1 MDDFLKQAR
10 KQLDE
15 LDLQAHLKDI
25 DMSKLKDMD
34 LSKLKDMDLGKLKDV
49 DLKRGRKELKKQLR
63 QFDMQKREQ
72 DAANRGFIG
81 GMLLGIV
88 VGAILALIFAP
99 KTGSETRE
107 MVADT
112 ATDLKHKAEGLVGQ
126 AKPDDAD
133 EAAQQLLGDEPAIER
148 EIGDT
153 QFPPTPGVI

>member
-1 MDDFLKQAR
+1 MDDFLKNAR
-10 KQLDE
+10 KQLDD

-25 DMSKLKDMD
+25 D

-49 DLKRGRKELKKQLR
+49 DLQKRRKELKKQMR

-72 DAANRGFIG
+72 DAANEGFIG

-88 VGAILALIFAP
+88 VGAVLALIFAP

-107 MVADT
+107 LVAGT

-126 AKPDDAD
+126 AKSDDD
-133 EAAQQLLGDEPAIER
+133 ETASSTLGDEPAIER

-153 QFPPTPGVI
+153 QTPPTPGVI